1 MAVPFHGPAFSTP
14 PDRSELKASDTPTNM
29 ITPALNT
36 GSVRTHLVALVD
48 LVMNLVAV
56 TARMPIRI
64 RTAASP
70 MLKVRIKTRPKTI
83 LCIATAARSTTIAEG
98 HGTIPPE
105 MPSVSRLHNVTSP
118 RGT

>member
-1 MAVPFHGPAFSTP
+1 MDRHQPAESTP
-14 PDRSELKASDTPTNM
+14 PERSDVTASVTPTSM
-29 ITPALNT
+29 ITPALKT
-36 GSVRTHLVALVD
+36 GSARTSLAALAD

-64 RTAASP
+64 STAASP
-70 MLKVRIKTRPKTI
+70 MLKAKIRTRPKTI

-118 RGT
+118 CGT